1 MWRPIEKLV
10 SGRLAY
16 LHFEDAACGD
26 CLGYVNAAGIAEW
39 PDVAKGL
46 RPAGWCDASEM
57 LFLSAERETYPAQL
71 AS

>member
-1 MWRPIEKLV
+1 MWRPIERLV

-16 LHFEDAACGD
+16 LHFEGAACGD

-39 PDVAKGL
+39 PDAIRGM
-46 RPAGWCDASEM
+46 RPDGWCDASEM
-57 LFLSAERETYPAQL
+57 LFLSADRQAFPAQL